1 MNEYFGHELRV
12 WEFARAP
19 ESLQRLAA
27 GASEWVA
34 FIPAPLVT
42 PEVEALFLRWESDQH
57 PVIRRRLANG
67 SVLLAGSYPSATTM
81 TGSIDAQI
89 PDLQRPFSGSQPKSS
104 RAGRS

>member
-1 MNEYFGHELRV
+1 MNDIEHEIKV

-34 FIPAPLVT
+34 LIPATLAS
-42 PEVEALFLRWESDQH
+42 PEVEAVFLRWESEAH
-57 PVIRRRLANG
+57 PVIRRKLANG
-67 SVLLAGSYPSATTM
+67 SILLAGSYPTAATM
-81 TGSIDAQI
+81 TGSADAQI
-89 PDLQRPFSGSQPKSS
+89 PDSHRPCSGSESRTS